1 MKNIVKTEEGLL
13 FKEITVP
20 EYKLPCDLCSYHGSC
35 DNIRDPKG
43 RDDITFLDYCG
54 EMSDSMIPVEGTIEK
69 VMNVDILK
77 MLVEKDP
84 EVKVSKV
91 IDSICPGVCDFYD
104 KSHCNC
110 NSTNRT
116 CILRNLLT

>member
-35 DNIRDPKG
+35 DNIRDPQG

-54 EMSDSMIPVEGTIEK
+54 EMSDSMIPVECRYPEDVSRERSGSKGIESYRLD
-69 VMNVDILK
+69 MSWCL
-77 MLVEKDP
+77 
-84 EVKVSKV
+84 
-91 IDSICPGVCDFYD
+91 
-104 KSHCNC
+104 
-110 NSTNRT
+110 
-116 CILRNLLT
+116 